1 MFTWTPLS
9 TPQVAW
15 HCRHKDPM
23 EYTVEFSST
32 KKLFCVCFIFA
43 TISRQME
50 NDTSD
55 YLCFMLQRLQCQR
68 KLFHVSNK
76 SHVMPS
82 EAMSRERET
91 ETETDRQTD
100 RQTETHTETQRQIH
114 TETDRDTHKER
125 TSHTEREREIKT
137 NERARCSHSA
147 KATKVDVRQI
157 LCHKNL

>member
-1 MFTWTPLS
+1 M
-9 TPQVAW
+9 
-15 HCRHKDPM
+15 
-23 EYTVEFSST
+23 EFSST

-100 RQTETHTETQRQIH
+100 RQRHTQTQRQIH

-125 TSHTEREREIKT
+125 TSHTERERDQNQRKSALFT
-137 NERARCSHSA
+137 QRQSNESGCEADIVS
-147 KATKVDVRQI
+147 
-157 LCHKNL
+157 